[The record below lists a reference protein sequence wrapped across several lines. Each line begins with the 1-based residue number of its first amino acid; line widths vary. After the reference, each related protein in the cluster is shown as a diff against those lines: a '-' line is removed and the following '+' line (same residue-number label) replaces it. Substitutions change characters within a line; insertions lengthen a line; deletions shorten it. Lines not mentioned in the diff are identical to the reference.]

1 MKKIKFMILFI
12 LFSGLH
18 YASAQ
23 ESLTFH
29 KAVKLAL
36 ENNHQIKV
44 AYNNK
49 LIAENN
55 AHPGNAG
62 LLPNLNI
69 TGNMNQQ
76 NSSGLSMGSDGT
88 ISNLSA
94 KMQASYTLFD
104 GFGNIYRFKKLQKNN
119 EISTYNTRSLI
130 EQTLIR
136 VSSAYYNTASAI
148 ENLRISREL
157 LSISRERLDRI
168 KKRSQFGQSNKVQV
182 LAAQVDFNN
191 DSITVAVAQLRF
203 EEAKRNLNALLNLE
217 IDADY
222 TVDPTIE
229 FIKLPELSELKQTAR
244 KYNAAYQSAKAALE
258 NAELNKSIIRSFRFP
273 QIGLSASYGYTGTG
287 SDIKDTYQDPNKSWS
302 VGASLTFPLFNGFQ
316 TSIQL
321 QNAEIGI
328 QNSELQK
335 NEQELTLEKELIN
348 SFEAYKNSKKILE
361 LNQQN
366 LQAAQLNFKR
376 TEELFYLGQVTNTQ
390 FREAQLNLIRAKNNI
405 TEAKYTA
412 KLDELVLLQITGQLI
427 SFVEE

>member
-1 MKKIKFMILFI
+1 MKKITFMIMFV
-12 LFSGLH
+12 LFSRVH
-18 YASAQ
+18 YASDQ

-29 KAVKLAL
+29 EAIKLAL

-49 LIAENN
+49 LITENN
-55 AHPGNAG
+55 THPGNAG

-69 TGNMNQQ
+69 TGNINQQ
-76 NSSGLSMGSDGT
+76 NTSGLSMGSKGS

-104 GFGNIYRFKKLQKNN
+104 GFGNIYRFKKLQKEN
-119 EISTYNTRSLI
+119 EISTFNTRSLI

-136 VSSAYYNTASAI
+136 VSSAYYNTASAA

-222 TVDPTIE
+222 TIDPKIE
-229 FIKLPELSELKQTAR
+229 FIRLPELSELKQTAR
-244 KYNAAYQSAKAALE
+244 KYNATYQSAKAALE
-258 NAELNKSIIRSFRFP
+258 NAQLNKNIIRSFQFP
-273 QIGLSASYGYTGTG
+273 QIGLSASYGYTGIG

-302 VGASLTFPLFNGFQ
+302 VGASLTLPLFNGFQ
-316 TSIQL
+316 TRIQL

-328 QNSELQK
+328 KNSELQK

-348 SFEAYKNSKKILE
+348 SFEAYKNSRKILE

-366 LQAAQLNFKR
+366 LRAAQLNFKR

-390 FREAQLNLIRAKNNI
+390 FREAQINLIRAKNSI

-427 SFVEE
+427 GFVEE

>member
-1 MKKIKFMILFI
+1 MKKIIFIILFMCF
-12 LFSGLH
+12 LGVEHTS
-18 YASAQ
+18 SQ
-23 ESLTFH
+23 DVLTFH
-29 KAVKLAL
+29 KAVKLAF

-62 LLPNLNI
+62 LLPDLNI
-69 TGNMNQQ
+69 TGNINQQ
-76 NSSGLSMGSDGT
+76 NTSGLSMGSDGT

-104 GFGNIYRFKKLQKNN
+104 GFGNIYRLKKLNKES

-130 EQTLIR
+130 EQTLLR
-136 VSSAYYNTASAI
+136 VSSAYYNLASAE

-168 KKRSQFGQSNKVQV
+168 KKRSQFGQSSKVQV

-191 DSITVAVAQLRF
+191 DSITVVIVQLRF

-217 IDADY
+217 IDTDY
-222 TVDPTIE
+222 TVDPEIE
-229 FIKLPELSELKQTAR
+229 FTNIPELSELKQTAR
-244 KYNAAYQSAKAALE
+244 ENNAAYQSAKTALKK
-258 NAELNKSIIRSFRFP
+258 AQLNKSIISSFQFP
-273 QIGLSASYGYTGTG
+273 QIDLSASYGYTGTG
-287 SDIKDTYQDPNKSWS
+287 SDIKDAYQDPNKSWTI
-302 VGASLTFPLFNGFQ
+302 GASLMFPLFNGFQ
-316 TSIQL
+316 TQIQR

-328 QNSELQK
+328 KNSKLQK
-335 NEQELTLEKELIN
+335 NEQELTLKKELIN
-348 SFEAYKNSKKILE
+348 SFEAYKNSRKILE

-376 TEELFYLGQVTNTQ
+376 TAELFYLGQVTNTQ
-390 FREAQLNLIRAKNNI
+390 FREAQLNLIRAKNSI